1 MSSEGNQQGEAP
13 EGKTQQREKVYTIRG
28 LDPDLYDR
36 FTKVAREVG
45 VTVGDLMNM
54 AMSNLLVTLE
64 ASKDAAQ
71 KASSK
76 VSKIAEKLKA
86 AQSAAI
92 KTMVSVVGDFDLISD
107 IDELT
112 VSKNDLLA
120 LDKPVVFSNI
130 KRLVF
135 SPDVDWDTINSKV
148 RSIKVV
154 NELVVPKGVPVL
166 QLAKKCQL
174 VKRIVVQE

>member
-1 MSSEGNQQGEAP
+1 MSSDEGRQ
-13 EGKTQQREKVYTIRG
+13 EGQEGSREKVYTIRG
-28 LDPDLYDR
+28 LDSDLYER
-36 FTKVAREVG
+36 FTKTAKELG

-64 ASKDAAQ
+64 ASKDSAQ
-71 KASSK
+71 KLSNAISK
-76 VSKIAEKLKA
+76 LTEKLKA
-86 AQSAAI
+86 AQSSAFRTVISSIA
-92 KTMVSVVGDFDLISD
+92 DFDLISD

-112 VSKNDLLA
+112 VTRADLES

-135 SPDVDWDTINSKV
+135 ANDVDWNLINSKV

-174 VKRIVVQE
+174 VKRIVVQQ

>member
-1 MSSEGNQQGEAP
+1 LSAQEGGGGQEKEEKA
-13 EGKTQQREKVYTIRG
+13 KVYTIRG
-28 LDPDLYDR
+28 LDPELYER
-36 FTKVAREVG
+36 FSRTAKELG

-64 ASKDAAQ
+64 ASKDVGQRVSSALSRILDKIKEAQAA
-71 KASSK
+71 AM
-76 VSKIAEKLKA
+76 
-86 AQSAAI
+86 
-92 KTMVSVVGDFDLISD
+92 KTVVGAVADFDLISD

-112 VSKNDLLA
+112 VTKADLQA
-120 LDKPVVFSNI
+120 AERPIVFSNI

-135 SPDVDWDTINSKV
+135 APDVDWETLNSKV

-166 QLAKKCQL
+166 QLARKCQL
-174 VKRIVVQE
+174 VRKIVVQ

>member
-1 MSSEGNQQGEAP
+1 MSAQEG
-13 EGKTQQREKVYTIRG
+13 EGGQEKEEKGKVYTIRG
-28 LDPDLYDR
+28 LDPELYER
-36 FTKVAREVG
+36 FSRTAKELG

-64 ASKDAAQ
+64 ASKDVGQRVSSALSRILDKIKEAQAA
-71 KASSK
+71 AM
-76 VSKIAEKLKA
+76 
-86 AQSAAI
+86 
-92 KTMVSVVGDFDLISD
+92 KTVVGAVADFDLISD

-112 VSKNDLLA
+112 VTKADLQA
-120 LDKPVVFSNI
+120 AERPVVFSNI

-135 SPDVDWDTINSKV
+135 APDVDWETLNSKV

-166 QLAKKCQL
+166 QLARKCQL
-174 VKRIVVQE
+174 VRKIVVQ

>member
-1 MSSEGNQQGEAP
+1 MSAQEGGGGQEKEEKG
-13 EGKTQQREKVYTIRG
+13 KVYTIRG
-28 LDPDLYDR
+28 LDPELYER
-36 FTKVAREVG
+36 FSRTAKELG

-64 ASKDAAQ
+64 ASKDVGQRVSSVLSRILDKIKEAQAA
-71 KASSK
+71 AMR
-76 VSKIAEKLKA
+76 
-86 AQSAAI
+86 
-92 KTMVSVVGDFDLISD
+92 TVVGAVADFDLISD

-112 VSKNDLLA
+112 VTKADLQA
-120 LDKPVVFSNI
+120 AERPIVFSNI

-135 SPDVDWDTINSKV
+135 APDVDWETLNSKV

-166 QLAKKCQL
+166 QLARKCQL
-174 VKRIVVQE
+174 VKRIVVQ

>member
-1 MSSEGNQQGEAP
+1 LSAQEGGEGQ
-13 EGKTQQREKVYTIRG
+13 EKEEKGKVYTIRG
-28 LDPDLYDR
+28 LDPELYER
-36 FTKVAREVG
+36 FSRTAKELG

-64 ASKDAAQ
+64 ASKDVGQRVSSVLSRILDKIKEAQAA
-71 KASSK
+71 AMR
-76 VSKIAEKLKA
+76 
-86 AQSAAI
+86 
-92 KTMVSVVGDFDLISD
+92 TVVGAVADFDLISD

-112 VSKNDLLA
+112 VTKADLQA
-120 LDKPVVFSNI
+120 AERPIVFSNI

-135 SPDVDWDTINSKV
+135 APDVDWETLNSKV

-166 QLAKKCQL
+166 QLARKCQL
-174 VKRIVVQE
+174 VKRIVVQ

>member
-1 MSSEGNQQGEAP
+1 LSAQEG
-13 EGKTQQREKVYTIRG
+13 EGGQEKEEKGKVYTIRG
-28 LDPDLYDR
+28 LDPELYER
-36 FTKVAREVG
+36 FSRTAKELG

-64 ASKDAAQ
+64 ASKDVGQRVSSALSRILDKIKEAQAA
-71 KASSK
+71 AM
-76 VSKIAEKLKA
+76 
-86 AQSAAI
+86 
-92 KTMVSVVGDFDLISD
+92 KTVVGAVADFDLISD

-112 VSKNDLLA
+112 VTKADLQA
-120 LDKPVVFSNI
+120 AERPVVFSNI

-135 SPDVDWDTINSKV
+135 APDVDWETLNSKV

-166 QLAKKCQL
+166 QLARKCQL
-174 VKRIVVQE
+174 VRKIVVQ

>member
-1 MSSEGNQQGEAP
+1 LSAQEGGEGQ
-13 EGKTQQREKVYTIRG
+13 EKEEKGKVYTIRG
-28 LDPDLYDR
+28 LDPELYER
-36 FTKVAREVG
+36 FSRTAKELG

-64 ASKDAAQ
+64 ASKDVGQRVSSVLSRILDKIKEAQAA
-71 KASSK
+71 AMR
-76 VSKIAEKLKA
+76 
-86 AQSAAI
+86 
-92 KTMVSVVGDFDLISD
+92 TVVGAVADFDLISD

-112 VSKNDLLA
+112 VTKADLQA
-120 LDKPVVFSNI
+120 AERPIVFSNI

-135 SPDVDWDTINSKV
+135 APDVDWETLNSKV

-166 QLAKKCQL
+166 QLARKCQL
-174 VKRIVVQE
+174 VRKIVVQ

>member
-1 MSSEGNQQGEAP
+1 LSAQEGGGGQEKEEKG
-13 EGKTQQREKVYTIRG
+13 KVYTIRG
-28 LDPDLYDR
+28 LDPELYER
-36 FTKVAREVG
+36 FSRTAKELG

-64 ASKDAAQ
+64 ASKDVGQRVSSVLSRILDKIKEAQAA
-71 KASSK
+71 AM
-76 VSKIAEKLKA
+76 
-86 AQSAAI
+86 
-92 KTMVSVVGDFDLISD
+92 KTVVGAVADFDLISD

-112 VSKNDLLA
+112 VTKADLQA
-120 LDKPVVFSNI
+120 AERPIVFSNI

-135 SPDVDWDTINSKV
+135 APDVDWETLNSKV

-166 QLAKKCQL
+166 QLARKCQL
-174 VKRIVVQE
+174 VRKIVVQ

>member
-1 MSSEGNQQGEAP
+1 MSAQEG
-13 EGKTQQREKVYTIRG
+13 EGGQEKEEKGKVYTIRG
-28 LDPDLYDR
+28 LDPELYER
-36 FTKVAREVG
+36 FSRTAKELG

-64 ASKDAAQ
+64 ASKDVGQRVSSALSRILDKIKEAQAA
-71 KASSK
+71 AM
-76 VSKIAEKLKA
+76 
-86 AQSAAI
+86 
-92 KTMVSVVGDFDLISD
+92 KTVVGAVADFDLISN

-112 VSKNDLLA
+112 VTKADLQA
-120 LDKPVVFSNI
+120 AERPIVFSNI

-135 SPDVDWDTINSKV
+135 APDVDWETLNSKV

-166 QLAKKCQL
+166 QLARKCQL
-174 VKRIVVQE
+174 VKKIVVQ